1 MTVVSAGSDTGAGTV
16 FKLLVFFHVLCAT
29 GGFGALIYRSYVL
42 DNARRRGFA
51 AAAGALATFGQVA
64 QIGEVLLYGAGVFGV
79 AAAADGGDHTSL
91 GRPWVAASLAIF
103 VVMVGLLHGLV
114 RPAERRFKAALLEL
128 AQAPAVA
135 PPGRP
140 PQLSQLDASYRRI
153 AAGMG
158 VFNILLVAVLYLMVF
173 QP

>member
-1 MTVVSAGSDTGAGTV
+1 MAS
-16 FKLLVFFHVLCAT
+16 
-29 GGFGALIYRSYVL
+29 
-42 DNARRRGFA
+42 
-51 AAAGALATFGQVA
+51 FGQVA
-64 QIGEVLLYGAGVFGV
+64 QIGEVLLYGAGIFGV
-79 AAAADGGDHTSL
+79 AAAADGGPQTSFS
-91 GRPWVAASLAIF
+91 PWVSATLAIF

-114 RPAERRFKAALLEL
+114 RPAERRFRAALLEL

-140 PQLSQLDASYRRI
+140 PQLALLDGLYRRI

-158 VFNILLVAVLYLMVF
+158 IFNLLLVAAIYLMVF